1 MIHELKIYPKYF
13 EKVLDGTKTFEV
25 RKNDRG
31 FQVGDTVI
39 LKEFDNIKHSGRE
52 IQAEITYILG
62 DEFYGVS
69 EGYVVF
75 ALKKGGVE

>member
-13 EKVLDGTKTFEV
+13 EKVLDGTKTFEA

-39 LKEFDNIKHSGRE
+39 LKEFDNIKYSGRE
-52 IQAEITYILG
+52 IQVEITYIL
-62 DEFYGVS
+62 DDTFDGVPK
-69 EGYVVF
+69 GYVIF
-75 ALKKGGVE
+75 AFRKV